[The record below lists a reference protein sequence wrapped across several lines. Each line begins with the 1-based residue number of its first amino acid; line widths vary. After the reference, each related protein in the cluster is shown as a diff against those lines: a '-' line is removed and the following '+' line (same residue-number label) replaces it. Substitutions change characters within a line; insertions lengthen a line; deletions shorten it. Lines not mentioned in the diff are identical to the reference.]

1 MSAVGGVTCY
11 KVNQKRGPAYRAALT
26 IAHGS
31 KGARR
36 ITRTAKTK
44 REALDAIYLV
54 KAEFDRGQLK
64 QGKKMVVHDL
74 ARTYFFDVAAGR
86 VTKKTLSGYVYN
98 FERYVS
104 PYLGGQRID
113 HLTAQEVG
121 MWMKTLLEK
130 GLSKSTINGA
140 RKSLAS
146 VLNYAVD
153 QELIFRN
160 VAARTPSLR
169 RTKDD
174 KSLVKQPLSLEEARE
189 HLATAKG
196 SEFDLF
202 VHLLILLGLRRGEI
216 LALRWQDI
224 DLNTGL
230 ISINGSLSEVKE
242 LEKGGTKKMSL
253 YRGTPKTKSG
263 LRTLALS
270 GPLTAALMRHKERS
284 KEMSERHGF
293 SVPDH
298 LFFSTTGT
306 LVYPSNYAKRFRR
319 WVSLQGLRQIRIH
332 DYRHT
337 TATIA
342 IENGVE
348 AVRVQD
354 GLGHSRLETTKNIY
368 ASRVKQ
374 PALLFSQQMGD
385 LFMDVN
391 DELGMSLISKDQAI
405 RDD

>member
-11 KVNQKRGPAYRAALT
+11 KVNQKQGTAYRAALT

-44 REALDAIYLV
+44 KEALEAIY
-54 KAEFDRGQLK
+54 KIKNDFDRGQLK

-74 ARTYFFDVAAGR
+74 AITYFFDVAAGR
-86 VTKKTLSGYVYN
+86 VTKKTLAGYVYN

-104 PYLGGQRID
+104 PYLGGQHID
-113 HLTAQEVG
+113 HLNPQEVG
-121 MWMKTLLEK
+121 MWMKKLLDK

-146 VLNYAVD
+146 VLDYAVD

-160 VAARTPSLR
+160 VARRTPSLR
-169 RTKDD
+169 KTKDD
-174 KSLVKQPLSLEEARE
+174 KSLVKQPLSLDEAKE
-189 HLATAKG
+189 HLAAAKG

-202 VHLLILLGLRRGEI
+202 VHLLLLLGLRRGEI

-224 DLNTGL
+224 DLNTGMV
-230 ISINGSLSEVKE
+230 SINGSLSEVPE
-242 LEKGGTKKMSL
+242 LEKGGTKKIKL
-253 YRGTPKTKSG
+253 HRGSPKTKSG
-263 LRTLALS
+263 FRTLALS
-270 GPLTAALMRHKERS
+270 APLTAALMRHKDHS
-284 KEMSERHGF
+284 KQISASRGF
-293 SVPDH
+293 SIPDH

-306 LVYPSNYAKRFRR
+306 PVYPTNYAKRFKR
-319 WVSLQGLRQIRIH
+319 WISLQGLREIRIH

-342 IENGVE
+342 MDNGVE

-368 ASRVKQ
+368 GSRVKQ

-391 DELGMSLISKDQAI
+391 DELGMSLISKDQEI
-405 RDD
+405 RGL

>member
-11 KVNQKRGPAYRAALT
+11 KVNQKRGTAYRAALT

-74 ARTYFFDVAAGR
+74 ARKYFFDVAAGR

-121 MWMKTLLEK
+121 MWMKTLLDK

-174 KSLVKQPLSLEEARE
+174 KTLVKRPLSLEEARE

-196 SEFDLF
+196 TEFDLF

-263 LRTLALS
+263 FRTLALS
-270 GPLTAALMRHKERS
+270 VPLTAALMRHKERS
-284 KEMSERHGF
+284 KEISARHGF

-306 LVYPSNYAKRFRR
+306 VVYPSNYAKKFKR
-319 WVSLQGLRQIRIH
+319 WVCVQGLREIRIH
-332 DYRHT
+332 DYRHS

-342 IENGVE
+342 IDNGVE

-391 DELGMSLISKDQAI
+391 DELGMSLLSQDQAFTG
-405 RDD
+405 D